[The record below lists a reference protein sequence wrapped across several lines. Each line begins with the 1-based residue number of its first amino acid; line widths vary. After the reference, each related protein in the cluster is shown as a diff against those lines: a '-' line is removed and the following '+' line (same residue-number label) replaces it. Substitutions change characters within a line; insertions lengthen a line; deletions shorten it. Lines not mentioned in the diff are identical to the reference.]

1 MIRREF
7 IKNSSLGLA
16 SLSLAKYSPSPVP
29 LEVPL
34 KALHSYRPSMGLTW
48 GTPWAKGQVKK
59 GQEFLLHSS
68 EGTVSVQTWPLAYWP
83 DGSLKWTA
91 HALGGESKLGE
102 NPRLIA
108 GKASQGKIVVRET
121 PTEYLVNTGKI
132 EVRIPKSGNYLISTL
147 QRDGKEMG
155 RNALLDL
162 RVQDRPSA
170 EFDETVRTTA
180 YTSHISKV
188 SLEQQGSTRSTF
200 KVEGIHKNASGTA
213 RLPFTV
219 RMYLFSNSDTLRM
232 VHTLIYDAD
241 ENREFISGIGLKFE
255 VNFHGEEWHNRHVR
269 FTGEGVFAEAVRGLT
284 GLRRDPGKAIRDAQ
298 VEGKRTGEITVPT
311 VSSRMQYIAAF
322 GEYSLYQGNSDGF
335 ILQKRTQSGHS
346 WIDAAQGKRATGTAY
361 MGSPAGGIALGLKDF
376 WQNYPAQIDLKKGTE
391 AYGEMTLWM
400 WAPRAQA
407 MDLRFYHD
415 GMGQDTYPKQLE
427 GLEINYEDYEPG
439 FGTPEGVAK
448 TNEIF
453 LQVLPCTPDNTA
465 LMHFAEQVQKPPLFV
480 STPSYMRK
488 VGAFGGAFPVLENNS
503 TGKRKE
509 IEEQLDFYFTYYQR
523 QVEEHRWYG
532 FWNYGDFMH
541 SYDSDRHVWKYDI
554 GGFAWDNSE
563 LSTDIW
569 LWTYFLSTGNPEVFR
584 LAEAMTRHTGEVDVH
599 HTGKFA
605 PLGSRHNVMHWGCS
619 AKQLR
624 ISTAANRRYYYYLT
638 GDERTGDL
646 MREQIDAVK
655 TLQTIVP
662 IRKVNSEVPK
672 NTENSEVASVG
683 FGTDW
688 GAIAAAWLTEWERTQ
703 DPRMKTKLLNSMDTL
718 AAQPKGFFT
727 GLQFMNLNT
736 GKFTIDKTGR
746 LSVSHLSAVFG
757 LPEIC
762 FELLQ
767 SIEHPGF
774 EKVWLQYC
782 TLYNAS
788 SEEQEKALGE
798 PLKRLNLQQGHARLT
813 AYAAFKKGDKNVGK
827 RAWMEFY
834 KGEGGFKTTSRDLV
848 KILPPDVLS
857 TRTENPGIST
867 NAVAQW
873 GLAALQCLAFTAETL
888 E

>member
-16 SLSLAKYSPSPVP
+16 TLGLAKYTPTPIP
-29 LEVPL
+29 LEAPVL
-34 KALHSYRPSMGLTW
+34 ALHSYRPGMGVTW
-48 GTPWAKGQVKK
+48 GTPWKKGQVKK
-59 GQEFLLHSS
+59 GQEFLLHST
-68 EGTVSVQTWPLAYWP
+68 EGTEGVQTWPLAYWP

-91 HALGGESKLGE
+91 HAVGGKANLGKEL
-102 NPRLIA
+102 RLKA
-108 GKASQGKIVVRET
+108 GKSSKGKVAVQET
-121 PTEYLVNTGKI
+121 STHFLISTGKI
-132 EVRIPKSGNYLISTL
+132 EVTLPKSGPYLISSL
-147 QRDGKEMG
+147 RREGKEMG
-155 RNALLDL
+155 RNAHLDL
-162 RVQDRPSA
+162 RIQDQPSG
-170 EFDETVRTTA
+170 EFAETVNTA
-180 YTSHISKV
+180 TYTSAISRL
-188 SLEQQGSTRSTF
+188 SLEQQGSIRSTV
-200 KVEGIHKNASGTA
+200 KIEGVHRSASGTS

-219 RMYLFSNSDTLRM
+219 RMYFYSDSDTVRL

-255 VNFHGEEWHNRHVR
+255 VNFHGEELHNRHVR

-284 GLRRDPGKAIRDAQ
+284 GLRRDPGKAVRDAQ
-298 VEGKRTGEITVPT
+298 TGGKRTGEITVPT

-322 GEYSLYQGNSDGF
+322 GEYTLFQGNSDGF
-335 ILQKRTQSGHS
+335 ILQKRTETGHS
-346 WIDAAQGKRATGTAY
+346 WIDAAQGRRASGAAY
-361 MGSPAGGIALGLKDF
+361 LGSPSGGIALGMKDF

-391 AYGEMTLWM
+391 DYGEMALWM
-400 WAPRAQA
+400 WAPRAPA

-439 FGTPEGVAK
+439 FGSPEGVGK

-453 LQVLPCTPDNTA
+453 LQVLPSTPNTQEM
-465 LMHFAEQVQKPPLFV
+465 MHFAEQVQQPPVFI
-480 STPSYMRK
+480 SSPEHMQQA
-488 VGAFGGAFPVLENNS
+488 GAFGAAFPLLTDGS
-503 TGKRKE
+503 SGKKKE
-509 IEEQLDFYFTYYQR
+509 LEEQLDFYFNYYQN

-541 SYDSDRHVWKYDI
+541 SYDTDRHVWKYDI

-569 LWTYFLSTGNPEVFR
+569 LWTYFLSTGKPEVFR

-599 HTGKFA
+599 HSGKFA

-655 TLQTIVP
+655 TLQSIVP
-662 IRKVNSEVPK
+662 IRKVNAEVPK

-703 DPRMKTKLLNSMDTL
+703 DPTMKTRLLNSMDTI
-718 AAQPKGFFT
+718 AAQPRGFFT
-727 GLQFMNLNT
+727 GLQFMNLKT
-736 GKFTIDKTGR
+736 GKFDIDKTKR
-746 LSVSHLSAVFG
+746 ISVSHLSAVFG

-762 FELLQ
+762 FEVLQ

-774 EKVWLQYC
+774 EKAWLQYC
-782 TLYNAS
+782 TLYNAPAD
-788 SEEQEKALGE
+788 EQEKVLGE

-813 AYAAFKKGDKNVGK
+813 AYAAHKTKNKKLGQ

-834 KGEGGFKTTSRDLV
+834 KGEGGFKTTTKEV
-848 KILPPDVLS
+848 ITIHPPQAMS
-857 TRTENPGIST
+857 SRTENPGIST

-873 GLAALQCLAFTAETL
+873 GLAALQCLAFTPDTL